1 MGLKAPGI
9 LTFMLSV
16 IITVVV
22 LIVMFFGANIPL
34 LKGNEFWALLLAQ
47 LVLVLG
53 CIMRGM

>member
-22 LIVMFFGANIPL
+22 LVVTFFGADIPL
-34 LKGNEFWALLLAQ
+34 LKGHEFWALLVAQ
-47 LVLVLG
+47 MILVMG
-53 CIMRGM
+53 CIMRGL

>member
-22 LIVMFFGANIPL
+22 LVVTFFGADIPL
-34 LKGNEFWALLLAQ
+34 LKGNEFWALLVAQ
-47 LVLVLG
+47 IILVLG
-53 CIMRGM
+53 CIMRGL